1 MMIEMDINAI
11 LSIHLRDKIQ
21 KLNFEAIYHLV
32 KNRLLSFTVCEQF
45 VRQYVEEN
53 PEYLVYVLE

>member
-1 MMIEMDINAI
+1 MDINAI
-11 LSIHLRDKIQ
+11 LSIDLRDKIQ

-53 PEYLVYVLE
+53 PEDLVYVLE